1 MNFSALV
8 HELLTH
14 HSTAMAWCLAALTL
28 ALAADTLIRLYTERH
43 RLVKEELND
52 DDRAFAWRLVIFL
65 VLPILVLIDL
75 RVSEIV
81 IAAGIRDGGT
91 IALCGELVQLLFAL
105 VLLPALLVRPHP
117 FLATFLGYSVAFTLG
132 LNLVLNPALALAGV
146 GTERLNNPFIIV
158 HTLLTVAFLFC
169 LRYSRVRLW
178 FSGLTRPQI
187 SKELAQSITDWKERR
202 HDANLT
208 LRTGLLYVRA
218 GMNRQAKRLLKHLQS
233 HTLHATFLKA
243 LICFRQRR
251 YAQAKVL
258 FVQTSE
264 FQGVDGELKATL
276 LAAAACAAFAD
287 GEIINSLNLCDRALE
302 FEDACLTARMVRV
315 DVYLAQGKKA
325 QAARDIMVAMH
336 LGLNFDL
343 KDKVPVDIEQTYMQI
358 AALSN
363 QAQEVRSEILLRN

>member
-1 MNFSALV
+1 MNLSALV

-14 HSTAMAWCLAALTL
+14 HSTAIAWGLAILAF
-28 ALAADTLIRLYTERH
+28 ALAADNLVRLYTERH

-81 IAAGIRDGGT
+81 VSSGIKDGGT
-91 IALCGELVQLLFAL
+91 IALCGEMVQLIFAFVL
-105 VLLPALLVRPHP
+105 VPALLVRPHP
-117 FLATFLGYSVAFTLG
+117 FLATFLGYTVAFTLG
-132 LNLVLNPALALAGV
+132 LNLVLNPAMALAGV

-158 HTLLTVAFLFC
+158 HSLLTLTFLFC
-169 LRYSRVRLW
+169 LRYSPVRFW

-187 SKELAQSITDWKERR
+187 SKELAQSLALWKDQK
-202 HDANLT
+202 HDPNLT

-218 GMNRQAKRLLKHLQS
+218 GMNRQARTLLKHLD
-233 HTLHATFLKA
+233 TTNIHASFLKA
-243 LICFRQRR
+243 LISFRQRR
-251 YAQAKVL
+251 YAQAKEL

-276 LAAAACAAFAD
+276 LAAAACSAFAN
-287 GEIINSLNLCDRALE
+287 GETINSLNLCDRALE

-325 QAARDIMVAMH
+325 QAAQDIMVAMH

-343 KDKVPVDIEQTYMQI
+343 KDTVPVDIEQTYMQI
-358 AALSN
+358 AALSK
-363 QAQEVRSEILLRN
+363 QAQTVRSQVLLKK